1 MKWFYLTSLAVTI
14 ALALSPLVILDK
26 QSSNPYPGKV
36 VLWDSL
42 KSAIKSIDPATCGD
56 TTSHGIQAN
65 FYEGLYCYQYLKR
78 PLEVIPQLAA
88 EMPHISQDGLT
99 YTIRLKKDVKF
110 FRNPCFGVQAPAV
123 AAGQAAGG
131 AEGPRY
137 KTRTVQA
144 KDFVLALKRCADY
157 HVNTGLAWA
166 FLSNHIVGLDDWRKQ
181 TQDTKAG
188 DFSRY
193 DKPVAGLEAVDEL
206 TLRIRLTER
215 FPQFTYV
222 LAIPA
227 LAPIPREALDY
238 WLAAED
244 DGAGGRKPVEDLG
257 KRSVEFREARQ
268 VVGTGPYVLKTFER
282 KSKIVM
288 VRNEEFRPDF
298 YPTEGT
304 AEDRRDGLLADAG
317 KRVPFI
323 DVVHYD
329 FVPEN
334 YSIWMRFLSKQT
346 DASGIPPD
354 VFDMV
359 VTPGRDLTDQWRQ
372 EGIYLTRYGSPLVV
386 WIAFNM
392 EDRVL
397 GKSKSLRQAMCLA
410 FDVESYIKVLW
421 NGRGQ
426 RAVNTL
432 PDSFKGSKQ
441 AGPGP
446 YYRLDPHAA
455 QAKLA
460 EAKSE
465 LAAAG
470 LLEGGQIPELKLDI
484 GNRDTDA
491 IRQGEFIQQQFQK
504 LGLRINV
511 IYNDGPTLLEK
522 IHNKATQMYVSGWH
536 ADYPDAE
543 NFLQLYYSPNIK
555 KSTNNCNYSNPD
567 FDRLFEQARTMS
579 DTPERTELYARMT
592 RMISQDCPVL
602 LISQPESFVL
612 CYDWVRNYKP
622 HPIGAGYAKYRRIDV
637 DLRRK
642 MGGR

>member
-14 ALALSPLVILDK
+14 ALAVSPLFILDK
-26 QSSNPYPGKV
+26 QAADPYPGKV

-56 TTSHGIQAN
+56 TASHGVQAN

-78 PLEVIPQLAA
+78 PVEVIPQLAA
-88 EMPHISQDGLT
+88 EMPQISEDGLT
-99 YTIRLKKDVKF
+99 YTVRLKKGVKF
-110 FRNPCFGVQAPAV
+110 SRNPCFGVDKPAG
-123 AAGQAAGG
+123 AASQAAGG

-137 KTRTVQA
+137 GTRTVQA
-144 KDFVLALKRCADY
+144 SDFVLAFKRCADY
-157 HVNTGLAWA
+157 HVNTGLIWA
-166 FLSNHIVGLDDWRKQ
+166 FLSNRIVGLDEWRKK
-181 TQDTKAG
+181 TQDTKVG
-188 DFSRY
+188 DFARY
-193 DKPVAGLEAVDEL
+193 DRPVAGLEAVDEL

-215 FPQFTYV
+215 FPQFIYI

-227 LAPIPREALDY
+227 LAPIPREAVDY
-238 WLAAED
+238 WLGTED
-244 DGAGGRKPVEDLG
+244 DDAGGRKPVPLD

-268 VVGTGPYVLKTFER
+268 VVGTGPYVLQTFQR
-282 KSKIVM
+282 KSKIVL

-334 YSIWMRFLSKQT
+334 YSIWMRFLSRQT

-354 VFDMV
+354 VFEMV
-359 VTPGRDLTDQWRQ
+359 ITPGRDLTDQWRQ
-372 EGIYLTRYGSPLVV
+372 RGIYLTRYGSPLVV

-397 GKSKSLRQAMCLA
+397 GKSKPLRQAMCLA
-410 FDVESYIKVLW
+410 FDVESYVKVLW

-426 RAVNTL
+426 RAVNTI
-432 PDSFKGSKQ
+432 PDSFKGWKQ

-446 YYRLDPHAA
+446 YCRLDVPAA

-460 EAKSE
+460 EAKKE

-470 LLEGGQIPELKLDI
+470 LLVDGQIPELKLDI
-484 GNRDTDA
+484 GSRDTDA
-491 IRQGEFIQQQFQK
+491 IRQGEFVQQQFQK

-522 IHNKATQMYVSGWH
+522 IHNKVTQMYASGWH

-555 KSTNNCNYSNPD
+555 KSTNNCNYSNAD
-567 FDRLFEQARTMS
+567 FDRLFEQARTLS

-612 CYDWVRNYKP
+612 CYDWVKNYKP
-622 HPIGAGYAKYRRIDV
+622 HPIGAGYTKYRRIDV

-642 MGGR
+642 TGGR